1 MDKKIIGDSTALPDL
16 AGMAQHINA
25 AARWANLALPQNLT
39 TQLKAL
45 CNQVQ
50 QGREPLNL
58 KSKSVKG
65 ACALFSGPHGTGKT
79 LAAEAIAHE
88 LHLELY
94 RIDLEAVVSKYI
106 GETEK
111 NLRQL
116 FDAAEHA
123 GAILFFDEADAL
135 FGKRTE
141 VKDAHDRYANLEVD
155 YLLQLIA
162 EHAGVVILAT
172 NSNDALDSA
181 FIRGLRNIVQLS
193 FPSAEARG
201 EHWRDDLATDDQP
214 PEPAPK
220 QFPPKAPS

>member
-1 MDKKIIGDSTALPDL
+1 MDKKIIGDSAALPDL

-25 AARWANLALPQNLT
+25 AASWANLALPQNLT
-39 TQLKAL
+39 AQLKAL
-45 CNQVQ
+45 CHQVQ
-50 QGREPLNL
+50 LDRGPLNL
-58 KSKSVKG
+58 KPASIKG
-65 ACALFSGPHGTGKT
+65 TCALFSGPHGAGKT

-116 FDAAEHA
+116 FDAAKDA

-141 VKDAHDRYANLEVD
+141 VKDAHDRYANLEVG

-162 EHAGVVILAT
+162 DHAGVVILAT
-172 NSNDALDSA
+172 NSNDALDDA
-181 FIRGLRNIVQLS
+181 FIRRLRNIVKLP
-193 FPSAEARG
+193 FPSA
-201 EHWRDDLATDDQP
+201 
-214 PEPAPK
+214 
-220 QFPPKAPS
+220 

>member
-1 MDKKIIGDSTALPDL
+1 MDKKSIGDSTALPDL

-39 TQLKAL
+39 AQLKAL
-45 CNQVQ
+45 CNQIQ
-50 QGREPLNL
+50 QGREPLHL
-58 KSKSVKG
+58 KSESVKG
-65 ACALFSGPHGTGKT
+65 TCALFSGPHGTAKT
-79 LAAEAIAHE
+79 LAAEAIANA

-94 RIDLEAVVSKYI
+94 RIDLEAVVSKHI

-116 FDAAEHA
+116 FDAAKDA
-123 GAILFFDEADAL
+123 GVILFFDEADAL

-162 EHAGVVILAT
+162 DHTGVVILAT

-181 FIRGLRNIVQLS
+181 FIRRLRNLIKLP
-193 FPSAEARG
+193 FPSAAARG
-201 EHWRDDLATDDQP
+201 EHWRDDLATENWP